1 MTVNTELGLHGMGLA
16 NSAFAGKSSRTRGP
30 DANHT
35 FIVLLNL
42 IRVKLNLYTV
52 LYTVYTCNYIS
63 LTSWK

>member
-52 LYTVYTCNYIS
+52 L
-63 LTSWK
+63 